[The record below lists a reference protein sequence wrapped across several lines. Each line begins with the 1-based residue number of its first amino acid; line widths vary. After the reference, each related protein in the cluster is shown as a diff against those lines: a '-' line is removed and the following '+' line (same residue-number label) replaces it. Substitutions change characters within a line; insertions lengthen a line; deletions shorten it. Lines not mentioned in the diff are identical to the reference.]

1 MGRAPRGPALCGALC
16 DRRKATLRVVEGQF
30 PVYLPSIDTWRGEP
44 AMADTS
50 TCPACG
56 AWADGTVAACP
67 RCGQAMQ
74 LKKGSTVRGWL
85 LVVIGLFL
93 ILMMGGI
100 TLAVGPTL
108 LDPPKDPDSTLT
120 RQQGLIFFGL
130 FLLVILFGLMSL
142 AYGIFQITTRRESG
156 KFIAVTLIMA
166 AALFGLCFYIIG
178 TMK

>member
-1 MGRAPRGPALCGALC
+1 
-16 DRRKATLRVVEGQF
+16 
-30 PVYLPSIDTWRGEP
+30 
-44 AMADTS
+44 MADTS

-56 AWADGTVAACP
+56 AWADGGVAACP
-67 RCGQAMQ
+67 RCGTAMQ
-74 LKKGSTVRGWL
+74 LKKGSTARGWL

-93 ILMMGGI
+93 VLMMGGI

-108 LDPPKDPDSTLT
+108 LNPPMDADSTLT

-142 AYGIFQITTRRESG
+142 TYGIYQITTRRESG

-166 AALFGLCFYIIG
+166 AALFGVCFYIIA

>member
-1 MGRAPRGPALCGALC
+1 
-16 DRRKATLRVVEGQF
+16 
-30 PVYLPSIDTWRGEP
+30 
-44 AMADTS
+44 MADTS

-67 RCGQAMQ
+67 RCGTAMQ
-74 LKKGSTVRGWL
+74 LKKASTARGWL

-93 ILMMGGI
+93 VLMMGAI
-100 TLAVGPTL
+100 TISVGPTL
-108 LDPPKDPDSTLT
+108 LNPPADLDGDGLNPE
-120 RQQGLIFFGL
+120 QGRIFLGL

-166 AALFGLCFYIIG
+166 AALFGLCFYIIA